1 MPIMF
6 LFNEVVLKH
15 TCCVMLFTGVLQLP
29 WIRRTIF
36 TYTFKQEIGIWMGLK
51 DSHANIMCPN
61 LLLIVC
67 TWYVC
72 VPRCICARICFAN
85 HCPSFFFLSV
95 SWCFL
100 FIKFGTASFIGQHL
114 KTRLFLREWIRK
126 IAQFPTSSILWQ
138 DQLWRKSFVKH
149 FVLDP
154 SAWLGSV
161 IHTRV
166 LSL

>member
-126 IAQFPTSSILWQ
+126 IAQFPTSSIL
-138 DQLWRKSFVKH
+138 
-149 FVLDP
+149 
-154 SAWLGSV
+154 
-161 IHTRV
+161 
-166 LSL
+166 